1 MRYYI
6 DARQSTTGSTLGMT
20 CNITNGTNYH
30 FSFSYPVPMR
40 ASPTLTWVEWTSSGF
55 PGTSALFQQTGY
67 LGSNVYKNANA
78 TISGGYFLGGYTASA
93 EL

>member
-20 CNITNGTNYH
+20 GNITNGTNYH

-40 ASPTLTWVEWTSSGF
+40 TSPTLTWVECTSSGC

-67 LGSNVYKNANA
+67 LGSNVYKTANA
-78 TISGGYFLGGYTASA
+78 TINGGYF
-93 EL
+93 